1 MPYTMPG
8 AMATVTASLFKRIPL
23 KPDAGPGLN
32 SVKNSG
38 CPAVGCVLRNLTMV

>member
-23 KPDAGPGLN
+23 KPDAGPGLRIL
-32 SVKNSG
+32 G
-38 CPAVGCVLRNLTMV
+38 AQLWAVF